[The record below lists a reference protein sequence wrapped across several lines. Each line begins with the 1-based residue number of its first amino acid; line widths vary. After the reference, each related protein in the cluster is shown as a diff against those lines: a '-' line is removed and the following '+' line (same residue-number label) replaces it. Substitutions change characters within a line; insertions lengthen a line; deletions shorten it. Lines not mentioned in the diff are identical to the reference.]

1 MEAVEQIEVHND
13 RVSVV
18 ISPSLSPPFPPATT
32 LPVNRWN
39 ELQTQEELEQ
49 SNEKLLWTIC
59 GKPHLGG
66 AAKCWQNE
74 FQTHEEQP
82 VSSTQCSQQ
91 SSTKA
96 ARKAARTGASK
107 AASKATSSR
116 VLSHISNFSATYILA
131 SEDLSSSRSQSHHL

>member
-66 AAKCWQNE
+66 AATCWQNE
-74 FQTHEEQP
+74 FQTHEEHGILHTTSAQE
-82 VSSTQCSQQ
+82 
-91 SSTKA
+91 A
-96 ARKAARTGASK
+96 ARKAATSEQY
-107 AASKATSSR
+107 AAQPAK
-116 VLSHISNFSATYILA
+116 
-131 SEDLSSSRSQSHHL
+131 